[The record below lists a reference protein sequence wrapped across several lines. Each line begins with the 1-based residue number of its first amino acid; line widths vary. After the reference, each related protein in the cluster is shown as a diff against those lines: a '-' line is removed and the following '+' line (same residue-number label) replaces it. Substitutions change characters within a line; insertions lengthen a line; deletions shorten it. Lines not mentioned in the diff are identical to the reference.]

1 MSHIVRTNS
10 APTES
15 FCKLRSNYGLHN
27 ELDIHGLE
35 WSERTILEVHDFDR
49 TAGKIVVKNENGMT
63 WVTDLKAMEF
73 CLKDGS
79 KIYNQ

>member
-1 MSHIVRTNS
+1 MSHIIRENS
-10 APTES
+10 APKES
-15 FCKLRSNYGLHN
+15 FCKLRSTCGINN
-27 ELDIHGLE
+27 DLDIHGMY
-35 WSERTILEVHDFDR
+35 WFERCILEVHGFDR

-79 KIYNQ
+79 KILN